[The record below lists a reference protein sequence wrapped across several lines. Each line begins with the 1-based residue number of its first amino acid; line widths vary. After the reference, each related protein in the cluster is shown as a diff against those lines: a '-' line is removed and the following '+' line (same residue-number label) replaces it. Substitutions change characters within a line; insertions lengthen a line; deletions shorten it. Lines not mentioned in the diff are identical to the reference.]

1 MVAMHTDFTKQY
13 INGSWVSGSSSKTIE
28 NTNPYNGESL
38 GTIASADANDLDRAY
53 QSANDYQKTWDAHSP
68 AEKQQ
73 YLHRLYDVMQ
83 NQKETIVEWLIK
95 ESGSSRLKAE
105 TEFNTASN
113 IVFES
118 TSFPNRVHGSTA
130 PSNTPGKE
138 NYTFRSGK
146 GVIGVIGPW
155 NFPFHLAMR
164 TIAPAVATG
173 NTVVVKPASDTP
185 VTSGLLIAAL
195 FEEAGFPAGV
205 IHVTAGRGSEIGD
218 AFVTHEVPAL
228 LSFTGST
235 EVGTH
240 IAELAAKNLK
250 ETALEL
256 GGNNA
261 MVVLQD
267 AEVKKAA
274 KAAVFGSFLHQGQI
288 CLALNRVI
296 VHDDIYDEFVEEFT
310 RVAKTLKAGDPSDEN
325 VIVGPII
332 NEEQVKNIEK
342 LVQGTIDA
350 GAKLQTEFE
359 INGQVIPPVVL
370 SEVTNDMPAAKDEV
384 FGPVATLI
392 RASSEDE
399 AIRIANDSP
408 YGLSGSVFTQDR
420 YRGMQAARRINSGM
434 VHVNDQSVNDEAHL
448 PFGGE
453 KQSGIGRFNGEWV
466 LDEFTTEQWISVQ
479 AQDRP
484 YPL

>member
-1 MVAMHTDFTKQY
+1 MHTDFTKQY
-13 INGSWVSGSSSKTIE
+13 INGSWVTGSSKKTIE
-28 NTNPYNGESL
+28 NTNPYNRESL
-38 GTIASADANDLDRAY
+38 GVIVSANQDDLDLAY

-68 AEKQQ
+68 GEKQY
-73 YLHRLYDVMQ
+73 YLRRLYEVMQ
-83 NQKETIVEWLIK
+83 HNKDTIIHWLIQ
-95 ESGSSRLKAE
+95 ESGSSKLKAE

-118 TSFPNRVHGSTA
+118 ASFPNRIHGSTA

-138 NYTFRSGK
+138 NYTYRSAK
-146 GVIGVIGPW
+146 GVIGMIGPW

-164 TIAPAVATG
+164 SIAPAIATG

-185 VTSGLLIAAL
+185 VTSGFLIAAL

-205 IHVTAGRGSEIGD
+205 LHVTAGRGSEIGD
-218 AFVTHEVPAL
+218 AFVTHPVPAL

-240 IAELAAKNLK
+240 IAELAAKHLK

-261 MVVLQD
+261 MVVLPD
-267 AEVKKAA
+267 ADVKKAA
-274 KAAVFGSFLHQGQI
+274 KAAVFGSYLHQGQI

-296 VHDDIYDEFVEEFT
+296 IHEDIYDEFVKEFT
-310 RVAKTLKAGDPSDEN
+310 NVAKTIKSGNPEDEE
-325 VIVGPII
+325 VMVGPII
-332 NEEQVKNIEK
+332 NQEQVDNIHQ
-342 LVQGTIDA
+342 LVQGTVDA
-350 GAKLQTEFE
+350 GATLQTEFE
-359 INGQVIPPVVL
+359 INGNVIPPIVL
-370 SEVTNDMPAAKDEV
+370 SDVTNDMPAAKNEV
-384 FGPVATLI
+384 FGPVSTLI
-392 RASSEDE
+392 KVSSEEE
-399 AIRIANDSP
+399 AIRTANDSP

-420 YRGMQAARRINSGM
+420 YHGMQVARQLNSGM

-453 KQSGIGRFNGEWV
+453 KQSGIGRFNGEWI
-466 LDEFTTEQWISVQ
+466 LEEFTTVQWVSVQ
-479 AQDRP
+479 AEDRP
-484 YPL
+484 FPL